1 MVEARRGVEVLQTSP
16 QHPAR
21 ARARTV
27 HLVLSAFT
35 VSKKRGSSQI
45 EPRCIFQA
53 KKKDG
58 AEVSEVLNVPSA
70 PTMADLDT
78 GAMNAD
84 PDPDAT
90 QLVTESAGKKRTEED
105 ITK

>member
-1 MVEARRGVEVLQTSP
+1 MSRVRGHLADLPSAP
-16 QHPAR
+16 
-21 ARARTV
+21 RTCPCS
-27 HLVLSAFT
+27 HCTLVLSAFT
-35 VSKKRGSSQI
+35 VSKKKIRGSCQI

-53 KKKDG
+53 KKRDS
-58 AEVSEVLNVPSA
+58 AEVSEVITVPS
-70 PTMADLDT
+70 TSSMADLDT